1 MVTDPIGDFLVRLK
15 NASKVRRDSV
25 LVPASNMNTELA
37 KLLKKEGYI
46 ADFEKRP
53 KRNALEVMLV
63 YKEGVSAINDAKR
76 ISKPSRR
83 MYMGVRDIKPVKRG
97 RGILVLS
104 TPKGLLTGRDA
115 TKERVGGEVLFELW

>member
-15 NASKVRRDSV
+15 NASMVRRDTV
-25 LVPASNMNTELA
+25 LVPATNMNTELA
-37 KLLKKEGYI
+37 KLLKKEGYV
-46 ADFEKRP
+46 AGYENRP
-53 KRNALEVMLV
+53 KRRALEVTLI
-63 YKEGVSAINDAKR
+63 YKEGVAAIHDAKR
-76 ISKPSRR
+76 VSKPSRR

-97 RGILVLS
+97 KGILVLS

>member
-15 NASKVRRDSV
+15 NASRVGRTSI
-25 LVPASNMNTELA
+25 LVPATNMNLELTN
-37 KLLKKEGYI
+37 LLIKQGYV
-46 ADFEKRP
+46 ASFEKRP
-53 KRNALEVMLV
+53 KRYALELTLV
-63 YKEGVSAINDAKR
+63 YRDGVPAVQDAKR

-104 TPKGLLTGRDA
+104 TPKGLRTGKDA
-115 TKERVGGEVLFELW
+115 KAERVGGEVLFELW